1 MSTQSPKI
9 SIIVPVYKAEKYL
22 PRCIDSILS
31 QDFTDFEVLL
41 IDDGSPDTSGKICDE
56 YAVKDNRIRVFHK
69 ENSGVSFARNLGL
82 DYARGEWISFIDA
95 DDFLSQGFFD
105 IQGNEEADVI
115 QKSYIIVQEESGKQ
129 ETRNVI
135 AGSFNNK
142 EDFYRYFVRKRT
154 NALWDKIIRRN
165 LIGDTRF
172 NVNVH
177 IGEDFLFFLSLFKK
191 IKHYDF
197 NERGNYYY
205 LIRSGSAMQK
215 INKNHSERGKIMIEN
230 INNIRAILNDKS
242 EEKLFYGI
250 IYQSYINTLYSYR
263 KVLTPDSLKIV
274 KDYYD
279 CMTLAKLKYV
289 SNSLKARLFVKK
301 LLIKF

>member
-9 SIIVPVYKAEKYL
+9 SIIVPVYKAEEYL
-22 PRCIDSILS
+22 PRCIESILS
-31 QDFTDFEVLL
+31 QDFTDFELLL
-41 IDDGSPDTSGKICDE
+41 IDDGSPDSSGKICDN
-56 YAVKDNRIRVFHK
+56 YAAKDSRIRVFHQK
-69 ENSGVSFARNLGL
+69 NGGVSSARNLGL
-82 DYARGEWISFIDA
+82 DNACGEWISFIDA
-95 DDFLSQGFFD
+95 DDYLSQGFFD
-105 IQGNEEADVI
+105 IQGNEDADVI

-142 EDFYRYFVRKRT
+142 EDFYRFFVRKRT
-154 NALWDKIIRRN
+154 NALWDKIIRRK
-165 LIGDTRF
+165 LIGDSRF

-177 IGEDFLFFLSLFKK
+177 IGEDFLFFLSLLKN
-191 IKHYDF
+191 IKRYSF
-197 NERGNYYY
+197 NEEGNYYY

-250 IYQSYINTLYSYR
+250 IYQSYISTLYGYR
-263 KVLTPDSLKIV
+263 KVLTPESLKIV
-274 KDYYD
+274 KEYYER
-279 CMTLAKLKYV
+279 MTLAKLKFV
-289 SNSLKARLFVKK
+289 SNSFKVRLLIKK